1 MLEDCSL
8 NGQLFGNRRGKKKKV
23 ALYFL
28 FFIFFYKPTIDVLR
42 LHIRTGKR
50 GSCGKDSV
58 GEAERSHTLTHLRSA
73 HLHMKGPGME
83 SLCSLSVGVFVR

>member
-1 MLEDCSL
+1 MDSCLET
-8 NGQLFGNRRGKKKKV
+8 GGGKKEGSSV
-23 ALYFL
+23 
-28 FFIFFYKPTIDVLR
+28 FFFFYKPTIDVLL
-42 LHIRTGKR
+42 LHIRTGER